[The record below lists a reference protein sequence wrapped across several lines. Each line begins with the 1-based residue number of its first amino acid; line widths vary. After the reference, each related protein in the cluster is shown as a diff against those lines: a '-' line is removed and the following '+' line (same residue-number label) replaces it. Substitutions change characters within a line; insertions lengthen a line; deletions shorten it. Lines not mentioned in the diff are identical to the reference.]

1 MFRRL
6 RYYNSTASIV
16 TPLAHS
22 WNNCR
27 QATELSLRSW
37 RVPHQQRDAEKKN
50 TTLKMNV
57 ESVERER
64 ERRLTNWLCS
74 ARWKKVFDTDLL
86 PSNAPGTTYCALTHS
101 LCHCFT
107 QLNMSGLEF
116 LWPQEHRSK
125 LAEKSLFWIRDA
137 HSWVGQSGKNMMTT
151 QDVVCSA
158 MVTLL
163 SNITIFYL
171 RFVSKQDFRWT
182 FFFCSWQ
189 NFAIHL
195 LQLVIF
201 FRIAKGLRSD
211 WVMLEPTLDSW
222 SHHLRSAR
230 TQYLRLV
237 MRVQLTQFSICMF

>member
-1 MFRRL
+1 M
-6 RYYNSTASIV
+6 
-16 TPLAHS
+16 
-22 WNNCR
+22 
-27 QATELSLRSW
+27 
-37 RVPHQQRDAEKKN
+37 
-50 TTLKMNV
+50 
-57 ESVERER
+57 
-64 ERRLTNWLCS
+64 
-74 ARWKKVFDTDLL
+74 FDTDLL
-86 PSNAPGTTYCALTHS
+86 PSNAPGTTYCALTHR

-116 LWPQEHRSK
+116 CFYGRRSIDQNWPKNPYSEFETHTAKLGNQEKIWWPHRMWCV
-125 LAEKSLFWIRDA
+125 LQW
-137 HSWVGQSGKNMMTT
+137 
-151 QDVVCSA
+151 
-158 MVTLL
+158 LL
-163 SNITIFYL
+163 CLVISQYFI

-237 MRVQLTQFSICMF
+237 MSVQLTQFSICMF

>member
-1 MFRRL
+1 
-6 RYYNSTASIV
+6 
-16 TPLAHS
+16 
-22 WNNCR
+22 
-27 QATELSLRSW
+27 
-37 RVPHQQRDAEKKN
+37 
-50 TTLKMNV
+50 MNV

-86 PSNAPGTTYCALTHS
+86 PSNAPGTTYCALTHR

-116 LWPQEHRSK
+116 CFYGRRSIDQNWPKNLYSEFETHTAELGNQEKIWWPHRMWCV
-125 LAEKSLFWIRDA
+125 LQW
-137 HSWVGQSGKNMMTT
+137 
-151 QDVVCSA
+151 
-158 MVTLL
+158 LL
-163 SNITIFYL
+163 CLVISQYFIYVLYPSRIL
-171 RFVSKQDFRWT
+171 GGL

-237 MRVQLTQFSICMF
+237 MSVQLTQFSICMF